1 MGNAISGAEK
11 PKRVLMVGLDAAGK
25 TTMLYTMQMGDVVT
39 TIPTIGFNVET
50 VSNAKLHF
58 TVWDVGGRDKIRP
71 LWRHFY
77 QGCEGVIFVV
87 DSNDR
92 DRIDDCR
99 QELGKMCA
107 EDELRSLPL
116 LVFANK
122 QDLPNAM
129 TVVEVS
135 EALGLREG
143 MGRLYHVQPSIAPG
157 SEGLEEGLAWLT
169 EAIDSGLVGPPLVVM
184 VTVVEES
191 GTQRVSFTNLAG
203 TELANVSR
211 TEAAQRTFGDVQR
224 EVAERAEVEPRSV
237 QFVLPDGC
245 VSNARSTAL
254 VLDVLR
260 QPPSV
265 EQSGCV
271 VL

>member
-1 MGNAISGAEK
+1 MG
-11 PKRVLMVGLDAAGK
+11 
-25 TTMLYTMQMGDVVT
+25 
-39 TIPTIGFNVET
+39 
-50 VSNAKLHF
+50 
-58 TVWDVGGRDKIRP
+58 
-71 LWRHFY
+71 
-77 QGCEGVIFVV
+77 
-87 DSNDR
+87 
-92 DRIDDCR
+92 
-99 QELGKMCA
+99 
-107 EDELRSLPL
+107 
-116 LVFANK
+116 
-122 QDLPNAM
+122 
-129 TVVEVS
+129 
-135 EALGLREG
+135 GLREG

-157 SEGLEEGLAWLT
+157 SEGLAWLT

-211 TEAAQRTFGDVQR
+211 SEAAQRTFGDVQR
-224 EVAERAEVEPRSV
+224 EIADRAEVEPRSV

-260 QPPSV
+260 PPPSV